1 LTWLP
6 ISGAYDPH
14 VKTDLTF
21 NGITVTQGSSLSV
34 NSFLW
39 TNSSVTSQDGVTR
52 PAAMFLHGT
61 EVNNESNGRH
71 IHALLGTSSS
81 DKIIAEP
88 QQAGAVRCVR
98 DVKKDF
104 SESNREP
111 DPVSLGS
118 SSGKSVIGTLI
129 SVNDSWV
136 ITDGG
141 APWLKISPDRGEL
154 DKGKGQN
161 ITFTTVQAN
170 RTGNS
175 RTVTVLIK
183 FASEAKPRSFKVTQS
198 N

>member
-1 LTWLP
+1 
-6 ISGAYDPH
+6 
-14 VKTDLTF
+14 
-21 NGITVTQGSSLSV
+21 
-34 NSFLW
+34 
-39 TNSSVTSQDGVTR
+39 
-52 PAAMFLHGT
+52 
-61 EVNNESNGRH
+61 
-71 IHALLGTSSS
+71 
-81 DKIIAEP
+81 
-88 QQAGAVRCVR
+88 
-98 DVKKDF
+98 VKKDF